1 MNYNLNKIRDF
12 EVFIRDTINE
22 IVGNINHD
30 KLIKENKTFL
40 TKIKERLGFENDKG
54 WNFLT
59 SSLDTIGDSHFA
71 IRAFIEKDSNN
82 TTSENYLRIY
92 GVLSAVYIQ
101 QQALKK
107 ISDLVK
113 LENLSSMNK
122 EMKSL
127 KITFLR
133 NCIAAHPVNYENRTK
148 NKTEILSF
156 KIDRRS
162 VNELG
167 ILSVRDENNN
177 SENYDIFE
185 CLITYLKFA
194 EIYLEKICYKLVKTA
209 FKTSE
214 YKIKTLEFQIQKI
227 KSRNEF

>member
-1 MNYNLNKIRDF
+1 MNYDLNKIRNF
-12 EVFIRDTINE
+12 EVFIRDTVNE
-22 IVGNINHD
+22 IVGNINHE
-30 KLIKENKTFL
+30 KLVKENKTFL
-40 TKIKERLGFENDKG
+40 TKIKERLGFDNDKG
-54 WNFLT
+54 WKFLT

-71 IRAFIEKDSNN
+71 ITTFFEKNSNN
-82 TTSENYLRIY
+82 ITGENYLRIY

-101 QQALKK
+101 QQALIK

-113 LENLSSMNK
+113 LENLNNMKK

-133 NCIAAHPVNYENRTK
+133 NCIAAHPVNFDN
-148 NKTEILSF
+148 NTELISF
-156 KIDRRS
+156 KIDRCS
-162 VNELG
+162 VNEKG
-167 ILSVRDENNN
+167 TLSVRDENNN

-185 CLITYLKFA
+185 CLITYLKTA

-214 YKIKTLEFQIQKI
+214 SKIKTLEFQIQKI
-227 KSRNEF
+227 KSD